1 MRLRFTESEINK
13 ALSQLT
19 IIVDGREKGASI
31 YKNWFNKNNIEY
43 IDSVKM
49 REMKKLGYFTLETG
63 DYSCMLPAGA
73 LKGFERDIF
82 FDRDIVIEKKADI
95 RELAGNLS
103 EDKGARIK
111 KEFSHINK
119 YGTRVFIFLCD
130 ALYQKHL
137 EEGKEKHIGKW
148 NKDTLKAQIKSFEAL
163 YNTKVI
169 PISNEYVAEE
179 IYNTL
184 YYYVRNIL
192 KKEFYLEKFLERD

>member
-19 IIVDGREKGASI
+19 IIVDGREKKADI
-31 YKNWFNKNNIEY
+31 YKGWFDRNNINF

-63 DYSCMLPAGA
+63 DYSCMLPPGA
-73 LKGFERDIF
+73 LKGFDREIF
-82 FDRDIVIEKKADI
+82 FDRDIVIEKKANI
-95 RELAGNLS
+95 KELAGNLS

-119 YGTRVFIFLCD
+119 YNTKVFIFLCD
-130 ALYQKHL
+130 PLYQKHL
-137 EEGKEKHIGKW
+137 NEGKETHIGKW

-184 YYYVRNIL
+184 YYQVRNIL
-192 KKEFYLEKFLERD
+192 KKEFYLERFIEKE